1 MDLIKDLA
9 VPETFLVAVDDMVVP
24 NTDTIVAVL
33 KESIGVVAQPLTGL
47 HGHPPKV
54 EGIPG

>member
-1 MDLIKDLA
+1 
-9 VPETFLVAVDDMVVP
+9 MVVP